1 MKESIGSVWI
11 ISNIYIGLSFF
22 PSIGKPSPGA
32 DCPPNNSFVFL
43 FLYWLPMSFFC
54 FCFCVFGSTF
64 RHDFAIHLVTHPLRV
79 GKLFGSLD
87 TYLTP
92 HVSVPV
98 RRRLAVCLV
107 WLAWCVARAT
117 TSLGALPLPS
127 VFRQLSSWIIR
138 GRSVVIVSALNSRR
152 IRLFRFSVSFWV
164 VVGALSFVFRWFICD
179 WLGLSFLVLLV
190 ATSLESKHTDTE
202 RTDDRPKSLKTFRSS
217 ESRVSDLLSR
227 LILPG
232 RLVFWEK
239 KGARALGEFCSV
251 HTSGLIDKQ
260 RVETGGALIGNE
272 LHISPIQSTL
282 LTVPVSLVISPF
294 FFYFVFPT
302 RVQFDCAD
310 VCRHRPLRFP
320 FLCLC
325 VTDLLLFY
333 LISNDNCITDRL
345 RAESPHYRL
354 LVV

>member
-1 MKESIGSVWI
+1 MADRIRPSVVPLCFFSFFFFFLSRWERTRRLTMKESIGSVRI

-92 HVSVPV
+92 HVTVPV

-107 WLAWCVARAT
+107 WLAWSVARAT

-152 IRLFRFSVSFWV
+152 IRLFSFFSFFLGCCWCTVVCFQVIYLRLAGAQFSCLVSRN
-164 VVGALSFVFRWFICD
+164 FVRI
-179 WLGLSFLVLLV
+179 
-190 ATSLESKHTDTE
+190 
-202 RTDDRPKSLKTFRSS
+202 
-217 ESRVSDLLSR
+217 
-227 LILPG
+227 
-232 RLVFWEK
+232 
-239 KGARALGEFCSV
+239 
-251 HTSGLIDKQ
+251 
-260 RVETGGALIGNE
+260 
-272 LHISPIQSTL
+272 
-282 LTVPVSLVISPF
+282 
-294 FFYFVFPT
+294 
-302 RVQFDCAD
+302 
-310 VCRHRPLRFP
+310 
-320 FLCLC
+320 
-325 VTDLLLFY
+325 
-333 LISNDNCITDRL
+333 
-345 RAESPHYRL
+345 
-354 LVV
+354 